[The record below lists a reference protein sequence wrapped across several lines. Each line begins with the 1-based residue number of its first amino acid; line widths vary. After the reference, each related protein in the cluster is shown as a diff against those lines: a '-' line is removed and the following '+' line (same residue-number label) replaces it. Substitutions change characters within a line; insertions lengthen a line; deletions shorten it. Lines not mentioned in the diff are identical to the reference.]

1 MTDDLKEL
9 LTGVVEQQT
18 LGKAQQRKSA
28 AEALSQHP
36 DILAELVTDLSKTL
50 EAVPLE
56 KRPSE
61 ESSPD
66 SESHWSSR
74 LHQDWT
80 EEKLEALDEL
90 DLEILMGAPT
100 LSPQNIVDIGRE
112 T

>member
-9 LTGVVEQQT
+9 LTDVAERQV
-18 LGKAQQRKSA
+18 LRKAQRRKAA

-36 DILAELVTDLSKTL
+36 DILAELVSDLSKIL
-50 EAVPLE
+50 EEVPLE
-56 KRPSE
+56 TRPSE

>member
-36 DILAELVTDLSKTL
+36 DILAELVIDLSKTL

-56 KRPSE
+56 KKPSE

-66 SESHWSSR
+66 SESHWTSR
-74 LHQDWT
+74 LHPDWT
-80 EEKLEALDEL
+80 VEKLEALDEL
-90 DLEILMGAPT
+90 EIEYLVDYPK
-100 LSPQNIVDIGRE
+100 LSPQDIVDIGRE

>member
-1 MTDDLKEL
+1 MTDGLKEL

-36 DILAELVTDLSKTL
+36 DILAELVTDLSKTI
-50 EAVPLE
+50 ETTPL
-56 KRPSE
+56 P
-61 ESSPD
+61 ESLPD
-66 SESHWSSR
+66 SESHWTSR
-74 LHQDWT
+74 LHPDWT
-80 EEKLEALDEL
+80 EKKLKALDEL
-90 DLEILMGAPT
+90 ALEILMGAPT

>member
-1 MTDDLKEL
+1 MTDNLKEL
-9 LTGVVEQQT
+9 LTDVAIQQT
-18 LGKAQQRKSA
+18 LRKAQRRKA
-28 AEALSQHP
+28 VAEALEEHP
-36 DILAELVTDLSKTL
+36 DILSELVIDLSKIL

-56 KRPSE
+56 KRPPQ